1 MVINRKALLAT
12 VVLALVLVARSHPLA
27 APEFGEWLP
36 PIMLAGPVN
45 GMPSY
50 GAVTSRDG
58 LSLYLTRGTGTAAD
72 IYVSQRASRDELWG
86 DPVKLSAQINS
97 AFTDMIP
104 ALSRDEHWLF
114 FTSDRPGSESWDLW
128 VSWRRNKKDDFG
140 WQAPV
145 NLGPGVNSIAQE
157 TTGSYFEN
165 DEAGVPLLF
174 FASNRLRPGATPPPG
189 QLPVGH
195 DIYVSALQPDGTF
208 GPAVRDD
215 DLSTDLGGVQDL
227 EGRPMV
233 RFDGREIIFVS
244 DRPGSVGATDLWVAT
259 RDWVDAPWQMPVNLA
274 AVNTTAGE
282 LHPYLSPDGQTL
294 YFTRRIGASPYL
306 HMTVR
311 ARPGQRV
318 GHGG

>member
-1 MVINRKALLAT
+1 MTINRKVLLT
-12 VVLALVLVARSHPLA
+12 VIVPALVLVAGSHPVA

-45 GMPSY
+45 AVPSY

-58 LSLYLTRGTGTAAD
+58 LSLYLTRGSGAAAD
-72 IYVSQRASRDELWG
+72 IYVSQRASLDELWG
-86 DPVKLSAQINS
+86 DPVKLAAPVNS
-97 AFTDMIP
+97 PFTDMIP

-114 FTSDRPGSESWDLW
+114 FTSDRPGSQSWDLW
-128 VSWRRNKKDDFG
+128 ASWRRNTKDDFA
-140 WQAPV
+140 WQEPV

-157 TTGSYFEN
+157 TTGSSFEN
-165 DEAGVPLLF
+165 DEAGIPLLF
-174 FASNRLRPGATPPPG
+174 FASNRLRPGGTPPPG
-189 QLPVGH
+189 QLPIGH

-208 GPAVRDD
+208 GQAVRDD

-244 DRPGSVGATDLWVAT
+244 DRPGAVGATDLWVAT
-259 RDWVDAPWQMPVNLA
+259 RDSVEAPWGITVNLA

-282 LHPYLSPDGQTL
+282 LHPYLSPDGRTL
-294 YFTRRIGASPYL
+294 YFTRRIGTSPYIFV
-306 HMTVR
+306 TDR
-311 ARPGQRV
+311 ARPG
-318 GHGG
+318 HLGG